1 MIWLLLAVVVV
12 GVPVLT
18 LLADLNHRDLART
31 SAIAEAAL
39 RRVNEEPRKRRG
51 PVGSR
56 PPTG

>member
-31 SAIAEAAL
+31 TAIAEAAL
-39 RRVNEEPRKRRG
+39 RRVNEEP
-51 PVGSR
+51 
-56 PPTG
+56 